1 MTTTTGGPAS
11 RRRGRAALL
20 AYAAL
25 AVADTALAAS
35 SQPAAARARRATK
48 PLLMP
53 ALMAGRS
60 GPTRRALAL
69 SGAGDV
75 ALLAKTDA
83 AFTAGLGAFLAGQLA
98 WVKALRGRRGP
109 HAGLLGRHPV
119 VAVPYVAA
127 AAGLN
132 VWLWRKALTARAPAD
147 AARDLAPVAVYS
159 TALTAMALAAA
170 DTGDPLT
177 AAGGALFLASDGL
190 IALERFGGVS
200 LPAHD
205 AWVMGTYTAAQGL
218 LARE

>member
-1 MTTTTGGPAS
+1 VS
-11 RRRGRAALL
+11 RAARL
-20 AYAAL
+20 AYAVL

-35 SQPAAARARRATK
+35 SDPAAARARRVTK

-60 GPTRRALAL
+60 GPTRRALGL

-75 ALLAKTDA
+75 ALLGKTDA

-127 AAGLN
+127 AVGLN
-132 VWLWRKALTARAPAD
+132 AYLWRRALARRPTTD
-147 AARDLAPVAVYS
+147 AAKELAPVAVYS
-159 TALTAMALAAA
+159 AALTAMALAAA
-170 DTGDPLT
+170 DTGEPLT

>member
-1 MTTTTGGPAS
+1 MNRPS
-11 RRRGRAALL
+11 RIG
-20 AYAAL
+20 YVVL
-25 AVADTALAAS
+25 AVADTLLAARS
-35 SQPAAARARRATK
+35 DDAAARARKVTK

-53 ALMAGRS
+53 ALMVGRS
-60 GPTRRALAL
+60 GATRRALAL
-69 SGAGDV
+69 SGGGDV
-75 ALLAKTDA
+75 ALLGRTDA

-98 WVKALRGRRGP
+98 WVKALRARRGP
-109 HAGLLGRHPV
+109 HAGLLARHPV

-127 AAGLN
+127 AVGLN
-132 VWLWRKALTARAPAD
+132 AYLWRKALARKAAAD
-147 AARDLAPVAVYS
+147 AAKDLAPVAVYS
-159 TALTAMALAAA
+159 AALTAMALAAA
-170 DTGDPLT
+170 DTGEPLT